1 MSYWLYFYTVRSL
14 EDSKYEIKRTTL
26 RTKRVVS
33 VVAEIKDAKEII
45 YQQEQIRDFM
55 IPYLHQ
61 RDIEV
66 KDSDDLSFV
75 VMDVDQ
81 YNKSP
86 CRFYIVNE
94 EICYHEFIMDYE
106 EALQIMRIDKRM
118 KYNLENIFNDTRKFL
133 PWEISEF
140 RKEDFDNISKED
152 LQKLIES
159 I

>member
-14 EDSKYEIKRTTL
+14 EESKYEIKRTTL

-33 VVAEIKDAKEII
+33 VIAEIKDAKEII

-55 IPYLHQ
+55 IHYLHQ

-81 YNKSP
+81 YN
-86 CRFYIVNE
+86 
-94 EICYHEFIMDYE
+94 
-106 EALQIMRIDKRM
+106 
-118 KYNLENIFNDTRKFL
+118 
-133 PWEISEF
+133 
-140 RKEDFDNISKED
+140 
-152 LQKLIES
+152 
-159 I
+159 

>member
-14 EDSKYEIKRTTL
+14 EESKYEIKRTTL

-33 VVAEIKDAKEII
+33 VIAEIKDAKEII
-45 YQQEQIRDFM
+45 CQQEQIRDFM
-55 IPYLHQ
+55 IHYLHQ

-81 YNKSP
+81 YNKSS

-94 EICYHEFIMDYE
+94 EVRYHEFIMDYE
-106 EALQIMRIDKRM
+106 EALKIMRIDKRM
-118 KYNLENIFNDTRKFL
+118 KYKLENIFNDTRKLL

-152 LQKLIES
+152 LQKLI
-159 I
+159 